1 MDIVKDCEKKSK
13 EVNDLFLGKLKVQN
27 EKEEKLKQIKS
38 EKEAIRGRIIELQN
52 MKKKKEEEIQ
62 PVEAAWCYWD
72 NQCWLY
78 YLSKLKRS
86 II

>member
-38 EKEAIRGRIIELQN
+38 EKEVIRGRIIELQN
-52 MKKKKEEEIQ
+52 MKKKKEEETQ
-62 PVEAAWCYWD
+62 PVEAA
-72 NQCWLY
+72 
-78 YLSKLKRS
+78 
-86 II
+86 